1 VDALRTGSSKLPLS
15 PSVSRFTTPLYNF
28 TLQPPTI
35 QSLFKLHPL
44 YDDVVVDVVLGDPNG
59 HVVFTEGR
67 RQRWTDKFKARLK
80 RAFDARAAEGAGVGA
95 GAGGS
100 GGAFERV
107 HFVPRQPPGDG
118 FMQLLAI
125 SDVVLHPYPFGGSR
139 TSSEAMALGLPT
151 VTLPTNQVRVGPR
164 HRATAISATTR
175 SDSLHPL

>member
-1 VDALRTGSSKLPLS
+1 MILLGGQGIWYDKPILP
-15 PSVSRFTTPLYNF
+15 TTWHTRAYYGLDNTWTVYMCA
-28 TLQPPTI
+28 

-44 YDDVVVDVVLGDPNG
+44 YDDVIVDVLLGDPNG

-67 RQRWTDKFKARLK
+67 RQRWTDKFKSRLK
-80 RAFDARAAEGAGVGA
+80 SAFDSRMGAGEDGS
-95 GAGGS
+95 GGGS
-100 GGAFERV
+100 GIGDAFTRV

-151 VTLPTNQVRVGPR
+151 VTLPTNQVSLR
-164 HRATAISATTR
+164 HRR
-175 SDSLHPL
+175 NN